1 MHVVMLLIFICQALG
16 MLFWHE
22 YNVKKALDDMPNFK
36 AFQGTYNSV
45 CKPNLCT
52 YIHTYMNGYH

>member
-1 MHVVMLLIFICQALG
+1 

-36 AFQGTYNSV
+36 AFQGKWLIMLYVYIYNYV
-45 CKPNLCT
+45 CTLYLQCKLC
-52 YIHTYMNGYH
+52 GVK

>member
-1 MHVVMLLIFICQALG
+1 

-36 AFQGTYNSV
+36 AFQGMY
-45 CKPNLCT
+45 LCVA
-52 YIHTYMNGYH
+52 